1 MFSFRRQLTSSSSSQ
16 NTTQVF
22 PTFDPSDGFNDLFNV
37 IQLAPS
43 DDNGNNP
50 VLPCTGAAGKRT
62 PEANKRR
69 DSHRKI
75 STAQGLR
82 DRRMRLS
89 QDVAQKFFDLQDVLG
104 FDRPSETVDWL
115 LTKSKHAIE
124 SLATPCPCSPC
135 GGSRSQNTK
144 AESSTSECEDKGPR
158 KSTVRRSPRV
168 KATRKNIVSANPVL
182 QKELRAK
189 ARERARKRT
198 TEKGMLKTTTTA
210 TANARVEEDDQPL
223 LLAHHGRMEYGDPSL
238 EMMITMLNNR
248 NVNGRLLDITTTTT
262 TSISNTTSV
271 DSINLCQEYY
281 PNQPPPPWD

>member
-1 MFSFRRQLTSSSSSQ
+1 MFSSRWLQTSSSSSQ
-16 NTTQVF
+16 NPTQLF

-37 IQLAPS
+37 IRLAPG
-43 DDNGNNP
+43 DNGNDP
-50 VLPCTGAAGKRT
+50 VLIPCTGAGKRT

-115 LTKSKHAIE
+115 LTKSKYAIE
-124 SLATPCPCSPC
+124 SLSTPCPFPCPCSPC
-135 GGSRSQNTK
+135 GGSRSQTTK
-144 AESSTSECEDKGPR
+144 AESSTSECEVKGPR
-158 KSTVRRSPRV
+158 KSSTTVRRSPRV
-168 KATRKNIVSANPVL
+168 NGTRKSIVSANPVL

-198 TEKGMLKTTTTA
+198 TEKGMLKTSTA
-210 TANARVEEDDQPL
+210 TRVEEDQTL
-223 LLAHHGRMEYGDPSL
+223 LLEHYGDPSL
-238 EMMITMLNNR
+238 EMMITSMLNN
-248 NVNGRLLDITTTTT
+248 GSSLGYTTTAS
-262 TSISNTTSV
+262 TSASNNTTNINV

-281 PNQPPPPWD
+281 PNLLPQWD